1 MSTVHTFR
9 FLQISIIIITII
21 FTITIIIVIIY
32 ILIFFLL
39 CSNTW
44 RIAILIILQWTNS
57 TTFEE
62 NNTFSDTI
70 SKWSLSSLSILE
82 QWRYTRIIKVVLAFF
97 GNLGPVIYTRT
108 KPNSGFTQLVGLRDS
123 LLEGWFNWINVPP
136 LSAFSPFDLKN
147 KCWDKK
153 CGLIEDGSE
162 RSFVKERLNFLF

>member
-1 MSTVHTFR
+1 MVITSVSEGLKVSSSSLAKNKVIILQICPQLKICYCLSTVHTFR

-39 CSNTW
+39 CSDTW
-44 RIAILIILQWTNS
+44 RTAILIILQWTNS

-82 QWRYTRIIKVVLAFF
+82 QWRYTRIIKVVLASVSARWSFLWKF
-97 GNLGPVIYTRT
+97 GAGYLH
-108 KPNSGFTQLVGLRDS
+108 KD
-123 LLEGWFNWINVPP
+123 
-136 LSAFSPFDLKN
+136 
-147 KCWDKK
+147 
-153 CGLIEDGSE
+153 
-162 RSFVKERLNFLF
+162 